1 MEEEIKIDF
10 YRLKE
15 KIGQGE
21 TADVFLSIDTKKNKL
36 VAIKRISREKLTE
49 NGINNLKRELNILH
63 RIKHPNIISLKHFLK
78 STNHFNIILEYC
90 NGGDLKKYMQDN
102 QHPLNE
108 FYIQKIIQQLAPA
121 IEYMHTN
128 NIIHRDLKLE
138 NILLNFDQYINVP
151 TDGNLPP
158 KIEFKDKSLNKT
170 FTIKIADL
178 GFSKDLMKDNSNST
192 IIGKK
197 ISAAIS
203 PEMINSEKTNKPYNT
218 KTDLWSLGVIT
229 YELLTGS
236 SPFIGETTQELFE
249 EIQKGKY
256 ILPHDLKCSVE
267 IISFINGLL
276 QYYPEKRLNWEQI
289 KSHPFLRT
297 NPNDFKYIELELL
310 SENEKKQIEINSK
323 DSDNLLWILFKCK
336 NLNFQIDKINHNE
349 VQKSDVKKMINQS
362 IVVNSEVIKASEN
375 EKKEREKENESI
387 ERMKAK
393 YEKEI
398 EKANLEKVNKQK
410 EREKLINEENHIKN
424 EKNNLIKKT
433 EYENINEDEEEQKL
447 ENIELKLEKN
457 KSDKKAIDDE
467 IKNVDQKILEA
478 QTKINLIQ
486 KTIERKKCI
495 ATATSEDKDLDSF
508 NSFVIIKKE
517 ENEEYEWEI
526 DDKVIDSDNE
536 NDIDFEDYIDEYE
549 IDLDYINNKFS
560 NPDY

>member
-1 MEEEIKIDF
+1 MEKEIEIDF

-63 RIKHPNIISLKHFLK
+63 RIKHPNIISLKDFLK
-78 STNHFNIILEYC
+78 SKNNFYIVLEYC
-90 NGGDLKKYMQDN
+90 NGGDIRKYMQDN

-121 IEYMHTN
+121 IEYLHTN

-170 FTIKIADL
+170 FTIKIAGL

-203 PEMINSEKTNKPYNT
+203 PEMINSEKTNKSYNT

-249 EIQKGKY
+249 VIQKGKY
-256 ILPHDLKCSVE
+256 ILPHNLKCSVE

-336 NLNFQIDKINHNE
+336 NLNFQIDKINHYE
-349 VQKSDVKKMINQS
+349 VQKTDVKKMINQS

-375 EKKEREKENESI
+375 EIKEKDENNKKSKDDITKIRIKDNEINNSVNNENE
-387 ERMKAK
+387 K
-393 YEKEI
+393 
-398 EKANLEKVNKQK
+398 
-410 EREKLINEENHIKN
+410 
-424 EKNNLIKKT
+424 
-433 EYENINEDEEEQKL
+433 
-447 ENIELKLEKN
+447 
-457 KSDKKAIDDE
+457 
-467 IKNVDQKILEA
+467 
-478 QTKINLIQ
+478 
-486 KTIERKKCI
+486 
-495 ATATSEDKDLDSF
+495 
-508 NSFVIIKKE
+508 
-517 ENEEYEWEI
+517 
-526 DDKVIDSDNE
+526 
-536 NDIDFEDYIDEYE
+536 
-549 IDLDYINNKFS
+549 
-560 NPDY
+560 